1 MHVRLNGDS
10 KFAVGVNVRCL
21 VLSLPCEIP
30 ATARLMT
37 AAIGSS
43 SPGNPELGKQFRK
56 HVHNQLLIP
65 LATVWS
71 AVLKKLRSALC
82 FCHFMTIYLSG
93 VVFFKSRCILLAP
106 VVSQLSDS
114 LYFFNRHPDASKI
127 KRSLTASWHSVIRF
141 QIWLLSLCSAH
152 ACSAFHLTALK
163 GSKSETLS

>member
-56 HVHNQLLIP
+56 QMFTISCSSHWLQFD
-65 LATVWS
+65 
-71 AVLKKLRSALC
+71 LR
-82 FCHFMTIYLSG
+82 F
-93 VVFFKSRCILLAP
+93 
-106 VVSQLSDS
+106 
-114 LYFFNRHPDASKI
+114 
-127 KRSLTASWHSVIRF
+127 
-141 QIWLLSLCSAH
+141 
-152 ACSAFHLTALK
+152 
-163 GSKSETLS
+163 